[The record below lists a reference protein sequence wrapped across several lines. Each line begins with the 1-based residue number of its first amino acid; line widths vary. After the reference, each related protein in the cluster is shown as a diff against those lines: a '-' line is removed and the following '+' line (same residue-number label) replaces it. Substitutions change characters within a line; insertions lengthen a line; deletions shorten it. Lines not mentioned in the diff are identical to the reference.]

1 MKAWDDNE
9 IINLIRSSA
18 FPNPAHKQALRERL
32 FEPTVELSLDD
43 LSVAAGGAAL
53 PEPESWEPWQSGE
66 ESGK

>member
-9 IINLIRSSA
+9 IENLIRSSA
-18 FPNPAHKQALRERL
+18 FPNPAHKQALRAKL

-43 LSVAAGGAAL
+43 LDTAAGGAAQ

-66 ESGK
+66 ESEK